1 MDNGIKIQREL
12 VVNWHITEACN
23 YHCNYCFAKWD
34 KQKNELMN
42 DENSVSKLMDEIQK
56 LPAILNGKYLTEF
69 ESIRLN
75 LVGGETFLNIR
86 KVTRIIHQAKQ
97 RKFSLSAITNGSRLN
112 NELVTLI
119 ANDFN
124 SIGFS
129 VDSLDSPTN
138 IKIGRTEKSGV
149 MDTDKVLRDISVI
162 KELNPSIDIK
172 INTVVSSLN
181 QSEDLSAFID
191 QAAPNKWKVFK
202 VLPVITR
209 ENEVS
214 QDDFIEFLERHSKF
228 ENIISSEDNDDMTDS
243 YLMIDPIGRFFQN
256 SMLGSGYSYSTPI
269 VNTGIE
275 EALNEINF
283 DPEKFHGRYK
293 TSLIAMQEVF

>member
-86 KVTRIIHQAKQ
+86 KVTKIIHQAKQ

-149 MDTDKVLRDISVI
+149 MDTDKVLKDISLI

-228 ENIISSEDNDDMTDS
+228 ENIISSEDNDEMTDS

-256 SMLGSGYSYSTPI
+256 SILGSGYSYSTPI

-293 TSLIAMQEVF
+293 TSRITMQEVF

>member
-1 MDNGIKIQREL
+1 MKIQREL

-149 MDTDKVLRDISVI
+149 MDTEKVLRDISVI

-228 ENIISSEDNDDMTDS
+228 ENIISSEDNDEMTDS

-256 SMLGSGYSYSTPI
+256 SILGSGYSYSTPI

-293 TSLIAMQEVF
+293 TSRITMQEVF

>member
-42 DENSVSKLMDEIQK
+42 DEDSVSKLMDEIQK
-56 LPAILNGKYLTEF
+56 LPSILNGKYLTEF

-149 MDTDKVLRDISVI
+149 MDTDKVLKDISLI

-181 QSEDLSAFID
+181 QTEDLSAFID

-228 ENIISSEDNDDMTDS
+228 ENIISSEDNDEMTDS

-256 SMLGSGYSYSTPI
+256 SILGSGYSYSTPI

-275 EALNEINF
+275 DALNEINF

-293 TSLIAMQEVF
+293 TSRITMQEVF

>member
-86 KVTRIIHQAKQ
+86 KVTKIIYQAKQ
-97 RKFSLSAITNGSRLN
+97 RNFSLSAITNGSRLN

-129 VDSLDSPTN
+129 VDSLDSSTN

-228 ENIISSEDNDDMTDS
+228 ENIISSEDNDEMTDS

-256 SMLGSGYSYSTPI
+256 SILGSGYSYSTPI

-293 TSLIAMQEVF
+293 TSRITMQEVF

>member
-149 MDTDKVLRDISVI
+149 MDTDKVLKDISLI

-228 ENIISSEDNDDMTDS
+228 ENIISSEDNDEMTDS

-256 SMLGSGYSYSTPI
+256 SILGSGYSYSTPI

-293 TSLIAMQEVF
+293 TSRITMQEVF

>member
-228 ENIISSEDNDDMTDS
+228 ENIISSEDNDEMTDS

-256 SMLGSGYSYSTPI
+256 SILGSGYSYSTPI

-293 TSLIAMQEVF
+293 TSRITMQEVF

>member
-42 DENSVSKLMDEIQK
+42 DEDSVSKLMDEIQK
-56 LPAILNGKYLTEF
+56 LPSILNGKYLTEF

-149 MDTDKVLRDISVI
+149 MDTDKVLKDISLI

-181 QSEDLSAFID
+181 QTEDLSAFID

-228 ENIISSEDNDDMTDS
+228 ENIISSEDNDEMTDS

-275 EALNEINF
+275 EALNDINF
-283 DPEKFHGRYK
+283 DPQKFHGRYK

>member
-112 NELVTLI
+112 NDLVTLI
-119 ANDFN
+119 ADDFN

-149 MDTDKVLRDISVI
+149 MDTDKVLRDISLI

-228 ENIISSEDNDDMTDS
+228 ENIISSEDNDEMTDS

-256 SMLGSGYSYSTPI
+256 SILGNGYSYSTPI

-293 TSLIAMQEVF
+293 TSRITMQEVF

>member
-86 KVTRIIHQAKQ
+86 KVTKIIYQAKQ
-97 RKFSLSAITNGSRLN
+97 RNFSLSAITNGSRLN

-129 VDSLDSPTN
+129 VDSLDSSTN
-138 IKIGRTEKSGV
+138 IKIGRTEKNGV

-228 ENIISSEDNDDMTDS
+228 ENIISSEDNDEMTDS

-256 SMLGSGYSYSTPI
+256 SILGSGYSYSTPI

-293 TSLIAMQEVF
+293 TSRITMQEVF

>member
-1 MDNGIKIQREL
+1 MDNRIKTQREL

-34 KQKNELMN
+34 KQKNDLMN
-42 DENSVSKLMDEIQK
+42 DEGSVGKLMDEIQK
-56 LPAILNGKYLTEF
+56 LPSILNDKYLTEF

-86 KVTRIIHQAKQ
+86 KVTSIIHQAKQ

-119 ANDFN
+119 SNDFN

-149 MDTDKVLRDISVI
+149 MDTDKVLRDISLI

-228 ENIISSEDNDDMTDS
+228 ENIISSEDNDEMTDS

-256 SMLGSGYSYSTPI
+256 SILGSGYSYSTPI

-275 EALNEINF
+275 QALNEINF

>member
-42 DENSVSKLMDEIQK
+42 DEDSVSKLMDEIQK

-86 KVTRIIHQAKQ
+86 KVTKIIYQAKQ
-97 RKFSLSAITNGSRLN
+97 RNFSLSAITNGSRLN

-129 VDSLDSPTN
+129 VDSLDSSTN

-228 ENIISSEDNDDMTDS
+228 ENIISSEDNDEMTDS

-256 SMLGSGYSYSTPI
+256 SILGSGYSYSTPI

-293 TSLIAMQEVF
+293 TSRITMQEVF

>member
-86 KVTRIIHQAKQ
+86 KVIKIIHQAKQ

-149 MDTDKVLRDISVI
+149 MDTEKVLRDISVI

-228 ENIISSEDNDDMTDS
+228 ENIISSEDNDEMTDS

-256 SMLGSGYSYSTPI
+256 SILGSGYSYSTPI

-293 TSLIAMQEVF
+293 TSRITMQEVF

>member
-56 LPAILNGKYLTEF
+56 LPSILNGKYLTEF

-75 LVGGETFLNIR
+75 LVGGETFLNVR

-97 RKFSLSAITNGSRLN
+97 RQFSLSAITNGSRIN
-112 NELVTLI
+112 NELVKLI
-119 ANDFN
+119 ADNFN

-138 IKIGRTEKSGV
+138 IKIGRTERSGV
-149 MDTDKVLRDISVI
+149 MDTDKVLRDISLI

-228 ENIISSEDNDDMTDS
+228 ENIISSEDNDEMTDS

-256 SMLGSGYSYSTPI
+256 SILGSGYSYSTPI

-275 EALNEINF
+275 EALNDINF
-283 DPEKFHGRYK
+283 DPQKFHGRYK

>member
-75 LVGGETFLNIR
+75 LVGGETFLNTR
-86 KVTRIIHQAKQ
+86 KVTKIIHQAKQ

-228 ENIISSEDNDDMTDS
+228 ENIISSEDNDEMTDS

-256 SMLGSGYSYSTPI
+256 SILGSGYSYSTPI

-275 EALNEINF
+275 DALNEINF

-293 TSLIAMQEVF
+293 TSRITMQEVF

>member
-1 MDNGIKIQREL
+1 MDNRTKAQKEL

-34 KQKNELMN
+34 KQENELMN
-42 DENSVSKLMDEIQK
+42 DNESISKLMNEIQK
-56 LPAILNGKYLTEF
+56 LPSILNDKYLTEF
-69 ESIRLN
+69 ETIRLN

-149 MDTDKVLRDISVI
+149 MDTDKVLRDISLI

-191 QAAPNKWKVFK
+191 QATPNKWKVFK

-214 QDDFIEFLERHSKF
+214 QDDFIEFLERHSQF
-228 ENIISSEDNDDMTDS
+228 ENIISSEDNDEMTDS

-256 SMLGSGYSYSTPI
+256 SILGSGYSYSTPI

>member
-42 DENSVSKLMDEIQK
+42 DEDSVSKLMDEIQK
-56 LPAILNGKYLTEF
+56 LPSILNGKYLTEF

-119 ANDFN
+119 ANNFN

-149 MDTDKVLRDISVI
+149 MDTDKVLKDISLI

-181 QSEDLSAFID
+181 QTEDLSAFID

-228 ENIISSEDNDDMTDS
+228 ENIISSEDNDEMTDS

-275 EALNEINF
+275 EALNDINF
-283 DPEKFHGRYK
+283 DPQKFHGRYK

>member
-1 MDNGIKIQREL
+1 MDNRTKDQKEL

-34 KQKNELMN
+34 KQKNELIN
-42 DENSVSKLMDEIQK
+42 DDKAISKLMDEIQK
-56 LPAILNGKYLTEF
+56 LPSILNDKYLTDF

-86 KVTRIIHQAKQ
+86 KVLRITHQAKQ
-97 RKFSLSAITNGSRLN
+97 RQFSLSAITNGSRLN

-119 ANDFN
+119 ASNFD

-129 VDSLDSPTN
+129 VDSLDSSTN
-138 IKIGRTEKSGV
+138 IKIGRTEKTGV
-149 MDTDKVLRDISVI
+149 MDTDKVLRDISLI

-181 QSEDLSAFID
+181 RLEDLSAFID
-191 QAAPNKWKVFK
+191 QVAPRKWKIFK

-214 QDDFIEFLERHSKF
+214 QDDFIEFLERHSSF
-228 ENIISSEDNDDMTDS
+228 ENIISSEDNDEMTDS

-256 SMLGSGYSYSTPI
+256 SILGSGYSYSAPI
-269 VNTGIE
+269 VDTSIK

-283 DPEKFHGRYK
+283 EPQKFHGRYK
-293 TSLIAMQEVF
+293 TNLITMQEVF

>member
-149 MDTDKVLRDISVI
+149 MDTDKVLKDISLI

-181 QSEDLSAFID
+181 QTEDLSAFID

-228 ENIISSEDNDDMTDS
+228 ENIISSEDNDEMTDS

-256 SMLGSGYSYSTPI
+256 SILGSGYSYSTPI

-293 TSLIAMQEVF
+293 TSRITMQEVF

>member
-129 VDSLDSPTN
+129 VDSLDSSTN

-228 ENIISSEDNDDMTDS
+228 ENIISSEDNDEMTDS

-256 SMLGSGYSYSTPI
+256 SILGSGYSYSTPI

-293 TSLIAMQEVF
+293 TSRITMQEVF

>member
-42 DENSVSKLMDEIQK
+42 DEDSVSKLMDEIQK
-56 LPAILNGKYLTEF
+56 LPSILNGKYLTEF

-86 KVTRIIHQAKQ
+86 KVTKIIHQAKQ

-149 MDTDKVLRDISVI
+149 MDTDKVLKDISLI

-181 QSEDLSAFID
+181 QTEDLSAFID

-228 ENIISSEDNDDMTDS
+228 ENIISSEDNDEMTDS

-256 SMLGSGYSYSTPI
+256 SILGSGYSYSTPI

-293 TSLIAMQEVF
+293 TSRITMQEVF

>member
-1 MDNGIKIQREL
+1 MDSGIKIQREL

-86 KVTRIIHQAKQ
+86 KVTKIIYQAKQ
-97 RKFSLSAITNGSRLN
+97 RNFSLSAITNGSRLN

-129 VDSLDSPTN
+129 VDSLDSSTN

-228 ENIISSEDNDDMTDS
+228 ENIISSEDNDEMTDS

-256 SMLGSGYSYSTPI
+256 SILGSGYSYSTPI

-293 TSLIAMQEVF
+293 TSRITMQEVF

>member
-1 MDNGIKIQREL
+1 MDNGMKIQREL

-149 MDTDKVLRDISVI
+149 MDTEKVLRDISVI

-228 ENIISSEDNDDMTDS
+228 ENIISSEDNDEMTDS

-256 SMLGSGYSYSTPI
+256 SILGSGYSYSTPI

-293 TSLIAMQEVF
+293 TSRITMQEVF

>member
-149 MDTDKVLRDISVI
+149 MDTDKVLKDISLI

-181 QSEDLSAFID
+181 QTEDLSAFID

-228 ENIISSEDNDDMTDS
+228 ENIISSEDNDEMTDS

-275 EALNEINF
+275 EALNDINF
-283 DPEKFHGRYK
+283 DPQKFHGRYK
-293 TSLIAMQEVF
+293 TSRITMQEVF

>member
-1 MDNGIKIQREL
+1 MTKI
-12 VVNWHITEACN
+12 I
-23 YHCNYCFAKWD
+23 Y
-34 KQKNELMN
+34 
-42 DENSVSKLMDEIQK
+42 
-56 LPAILNGKYLTEF
+56 
-69 ESIRLN
+69 
-75 LVGGETFLNIR
+75 
-86 KVTRIIHQAKQ
+86 QAKQ
-97 RKFSLSAITNGSRLN
+97 RNFSLSAITNGSRLN

-129 VDSLDSPTN
+129 VDSLDSSTN

-228 ENIISSEDNDDMTDS
+228 ENIISSEDNDEMTDS

-256 SMLGSGYSYSTPI
+256 SILGSGYSYSTPI

-293 TSLIAMQEVF
+293 TSRITMQEVF

>member
-56 LPAILNGKYLTEF
+56 LPSILNGKYLTEF

-149 MDTDKVLRDISVI
+149 MDTDKVLKDISLI

-181 QSEDLSAFID
+181 QTEDLSAFID

-228 ENIISSEDNDDMTDS
+228 ENIISSEDNDEMTDS

-256 SMLGSGYSYSTPI
+256 SILGSGYSYSTPI

-293 TSLIAMQEVF
+293 TSRITMQEVF

>member
-42 DENSVSKLMDEIQK
+42 DEDSVSKLMDEIQK
-56 LPAILNGKYLTEF
+56 LPSILNGKYLTEF

-112 NELVTLI
+112 NDLVTLI
-119 ANDFN
+119 ADDFN

-149 MDTDKVLRDISVI
+149 MDTDKVLKDISLI

-181 QSEDLSAFID
+181 QTEDLSAFID

-228 ENIISSEDNDDMTDS
+228 ENIISSEDNDEMTDS

-256 SMLGSGYSYSTPI
+256 SILGSGYSYSTPI

-293 TSLIAMQEVF
+293 TSRITMQEVF

>member
-86 KVTRIIHQAKQ
+86 KVTKIIHQAKQ

-129 VDSLDSPTN
+129 VDSLDSSTN

-162 KELNPSIDIK
+162 KEINPSIDIK

-228 ENIISSEDNDDMTDS
+228 ENIISSEDNDEMTDS

-256 SMLGSGYSYSTPI
+256 SILGSGYSYSTPI

-293 TSLIAMQEVF
+293 TSRITMQEVF

>member
-86 KVTRIIHQAKQ
+86 KVTKIIHQAKQ

-149 MDTDKVLRDISVI
+149 MDTEKVLRDISVI

-214 QDDFIEFLERHSKF
+214 QDDFIELLERHSKF
-228 ENIISSEDNDDMTDS
+228 ENIISSEDNDEMTDS

-256 SMLGSGYSYSTPI
+256 SILGSGYSYSTPI

-293 TSLIAMQEVF
+293 TSRITMQEVF

>member
-86 KVTRIIHQAKQ
+86 KVTKIIYQAKQ
-97 RKFSLSAITNGSRLN
+97 RNFSLSAITNGSRLN

-129 VDSLDSPTN
+129 VDSLDSSTN

-149 MDTDKVLRDISVI
+149 MDTDKVLKDISLI

-181 QSEDLSAFID
+181 QTEDLSAFID

-228 ENIISSEDNDDMTDS
+228 ENIISSEDNDEMTDS

-256 SMLGSGYSYSTPI
+256 SILGSGYSYSTPI

-293 TSLIAMQEVF
+293 TSRITMQEVF

>member
-34 KQKNELMN
+34 KQTNELMN
-42 DENSVSKLMDEIQK
+42 DEDSVSKLMDEIQK
-56 LPAILNGKYLTEF
+56 LPSILNGKYLTEF

-149 MDTDKVLRDISVI
+149 MDTDKVLKDISLI

-181 QSEDLSAFID
+181 QTEDLSAFID

-228 ENIISSEDNDDMTDS
+228 ENIISSEDNDEMTDS

-256 SMLGSGYSYSTPI
+256 SILGSGYSYSTPI

-293 TSLIAMQEVF
+293 TSRITMQEVF

>member
-149 MDTDKVLRDISVI
+149 MDTEKVLRDISVI

-228 ENIISSEDNDDMTDS
+228 ENIISSEDNDEMTDS

-256 SMLGSGYSYSTPI
+256 SILGSGYSYSTPI

-293 TSLIAMQEVF
+293 TSRITMQEVF

>member
-56 LPAILNGKYLTEF
+56 LPSILNGKYLTEF

-149 MDTDKVLRDISVI
+149 MDTDKVLKDISLI

-181 QSEDLSAFID
+181 QTEDLSAFID

-228 ENIISSEDNDDMTDS
+228 ENIISSEDNDEMTDS

-256 SMLGSGYSYSTPI
+256 SILGSGYSYSTPI

-293 TSLIAMQEVF
+293 TSRITMQEIF

>member
-42 DENSVSKLMDEIQK
+42 DEDSVSKLMDEIQK
-56 LPAILNGKYLTEF
+56 LPSILNGKYLTEF

-119 ANDFN
+119 ANNFN

-149 MDTDKVLRDISVI
+149 MDTDKVLKDISLI

-181 QSEDLSAFID
+181 QTEDLSAFID

-228 ENIISSEDNDDMTDS
+228 ENIISSEDNDEMTDS

-256 SMLGSGYSYSTPI
+256 SILGSGYSYSTPI

-275 EALNEINF
+275 DALNEINF

-293 TSLIAMQEVF
+293 TSRITMQEVF